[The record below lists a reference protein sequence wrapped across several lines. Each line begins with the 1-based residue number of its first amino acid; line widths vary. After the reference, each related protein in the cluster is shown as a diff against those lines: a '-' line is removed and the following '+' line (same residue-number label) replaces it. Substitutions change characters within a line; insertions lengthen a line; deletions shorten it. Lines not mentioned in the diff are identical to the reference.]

1 MYHSLYQTSYEWR
14 VQKVCVLS
22 LSLNFCNALKPIPY
36 KSFVDFFSS
45 FFQFSFCLT
54 VNNDVTWL
62 SQHMQAFENNYFAS
76 TGRYAFEAVLNNKTD
91 TEYKYIWLVAIIG
104 YRTIFHNY
112 RQWPSSPI
120 IPKLH
125 EPAPK
130 LVERLSDNTCC
141 ICWRLEDNGTS
152 EEDIA
157 ARDGVFIH
165 KEPSN
170 NTGIPSNVIDT
181 IVHTAHYRKIF
192 SSQLGFQCIV
202 AAKQA
207 YIID

>member
-1 MYHSLYQTSYEWR
+1 MFDFTCYAKIYQTSYEWR

-22 LSLNFCNALKPIPY
+22 LSLNFCNALNLAK
-36 KSFVDFFSS
+36 
-45 FFQFSFCLT
+45 
-54 VNNDVTWL
+54 
-62 SQHMQAFENNYFAS
+62 NNYFAS
-76 TGRYAFEAVLNNKTD
+76 PGRYAFEAVLNNKTD

-104 YRTIFHNY
+104 YRTIFHYY

-125 EPAPK
+125 EPGPK
-130 LVERLSDNTCC
+130 LVERVF
-141 ICWRLEDNGTS
+141 
-152 EEDIA
+152 
-157 ARDGVFIH
+157 VFIF
-165 KEPSN
+165 KSISISRI
-170 NTGIPSNVIDT
+170 TLVAFAGILSNVIDT